1 MLQITHEYTKQ
12 LLGMDSIENKVH
24 IFYNTDIDAVDV
36 HTICGDI
43 DEKSY
48 YKAEQM
54 KSLILVLSD
63 NFAVTK
69 QDEKLDVETRFLPMY
84 ITYGELVDRV
94 CEKSNLTH
102 KLIAV
107 IVSSVWASPKEL
119 EDIHARYDIPVLA
132 FLECPENQL

>member
-24 IFYNTDIDAVDV
+24 IFYNTDIDAADV

-54 KSLILVLSD
+54 KSLILVFSD

-69 QDEKLDVETRFLPMY
+69 QGEKLDVETRFLPMY

-94 CEKSNLTH
+94 CEKSNLH
-102 KLIAV
+102 ISL
-107 IVSSVWASPKEL
+107 L
-119 EDIHARYDIPVLA
+119 L
-132 FLECPENQL
+132 LL